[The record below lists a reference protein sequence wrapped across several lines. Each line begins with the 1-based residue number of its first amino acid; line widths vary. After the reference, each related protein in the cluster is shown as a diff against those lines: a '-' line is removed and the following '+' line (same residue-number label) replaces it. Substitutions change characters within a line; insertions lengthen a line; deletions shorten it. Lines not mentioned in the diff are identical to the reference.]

1 MNAPI
6 LEWDA
11 AAQAG
16 PARAGGKGWQ
26 LGRMAWL
33 GVPVPPGFVVAADA
47 GAGRKPGEPV
57 PPPVADL
64 ILQRLDER
72 GWSQLPLAV
81 RSSATME
88 DSAHAS
94 FAGIHRS
101 CLNVNG
107 RAAVLDAVRDVWDS
121 LWTAHA
127 IAYRERQGVGDQDA
141 AMAVVV
147 MPLLK
152 TVASGIAFT
161 CDPVSGRRDQ
171 LIIHAHWGLGESLV
185 GGHAEG
191 DEYRLQ
197 EEYVDDSLRL
207 VERKIGSKTQMTV
220 AGAAGGTELCST
232 PADQRKQPV
241 LSEDQAIQLGKL
253 ARDAAGA
260 LDFAN
265 SGYDIEWAWD
275 GERFWIVQ
283 ARPVTASGRH
293 AYPVLASQPGYW
305 TRGNTREILPDPLS
319 ALDWGVCRTMANRM
333 LTRGYELSGYRTL
346 AGTEHAALFHGRV
359 YLHASL
365 IQWEG
370 YDALGVAPAA
380 MNQLL
385 GGSQPEITVPPPTPS
400 QRLARISRLIRY
412 MRRSP
417 AARRDAEAELNER
430 RQRAAAWLKEGW
442 PAGNAELE
450 QKLRRQFAAFKT
462 SDGLFFLQGSAGG
475 TLHSLVEMVEKYRPG
490 EGHALTAAL
499 MAGGEPSVTAQ
510 QAYALM
516 DLAKIASKDAQAL
529 DWLRRPDRV
538 GSDWARALDAGSPFR
553 RAFGDFLARYGH
565 RGVGETYLRSAR
577 WREAPDYLLDSVVGM
592 IGNDDAALRQ
602 RQQRAAADAWERL
615 RPALPFWLR
624 PIVKKLVAA
633 SRSECNQR
641 EAARSAVVAQL
652 EVLRRGALAVGQR
665 FSEAGGL
672 ERPDDV
678 LNLTEPELFDLVAGR
693 LPVVAAARR
702 AVERRRQ
709 LEAWAQQAESDV
721 VVEHDDARAVSRESN
736 SADAGT
742 GKGDVW
748 RGTSVGSG
756 VARGRVHVAH
766 SPAEGLGMGTGD
778 VLVAPSTDPAWTPLF
793 LKAGGLVLET
803 GGYLSHGAIV
813 AREFGIPAVANLPG
827 ILRQLHDG
835 EQVEVDGSHG
845 IVRRLKVS

>member
-6 LEWDA
+6 LDWEA
-11 AAQAG
+11 AAEAG
-16 PARAGGKGWQ
+16 PALAGGKGWQ

-33 GVPVPPGFVVAADA
+33 GVPVPPGFVIAADA

-57 PPPVADL
+57 PASLANLLSQHLDDL
-64 ILQRLDER
+64 

-101 CLNVNG
+101 CLNVRG
-107 RAAVLDAVRDVWDS
+107 REAVLDAVRDVWDS

-127 IAYRERQGVGDQDA
+127 VAYRERQGVAEQDA

-152 TVASGIAFT
+152 AVASGIVFT

-171 LIIHAHWGLGESLV
+171 MIIHAHWGLGESLV
-185 GGHAEG
+185 GGQAEG

-197 EEYVDDSLRL
+197 EDYVDDSLRL
-207 VERKIGSKTQMTV
+207 VEQKTGSKAQMTV
-220 AGAAGGTELCST
+220 AGAAGGTELYST
-232 PADQRKQPV
+232 PAERRKQPV
-241 LSEDQAIQLGKL
+241 LTEAQAILLGKL

-260 LDFAN
+260 LDYAN

-283 ARPVTASGRH
+283 ARPVTARGH
-293 AYPVLASQPGYW
+293 HTYPALASQPGYW

-319 ALDWGVCRTMANRM
+319 PLDWGVCRTMANRM

-346 AGTEHAALFHGRV
+346 PGTEHAALFHGRL
-359 YLHASL
+359 YLQASL

-385 GGSQPEITVPPPTPS
+385 GGRQPEIAVPPPKPA
-400 QRLARISRLIRY
+400 QRLARISRLMRY

-417 AARRDAEAELNER
+417 AARRSAEAELKAA
-430 RQRAAAWLKEGW
+430 RQRAAAWRAEGW
-442 PAGNAELE
+442 PADNAELGR
-450 QKLRRQFAAFKT
+450 KLQHQFAAFKT
-462 SDGLFFLQGSAGG
+462 CDGLFFLQGSGGG
-475 TLHSLVEMVEKYRPG
+475 TLHSLVETVEKCRPG

-499 MAGGEPSVTAQ
+499 MAGGEPSVTAA

-516 DLAKIASKDAQAL
+516 DLANIADKDAQAL
-529 DWLRRPDRV
+529 AWLRRPDRV
-538 GSDWARALDAGSPFR
+538 GRDWARALDADSPFR
-553 RAFGDFLARYGH
+553 RAFGDFLERYGH
-565 RGVGETYLRSAR
+565 RGVSESYLRSVR
-577 WREAPDYLLDSVVGM
+577 WREEPDYLLDSVLGM
-592 IGNDDAALRQ
+592 IGSDEAAVRE
-602 RQQRAAADAWERL
+602 RQQKAAADAWQQL
-615 RPALPFWLR
+615 RPDLPFWMR

-641 EAARSAVVAQL
+641 EAARSALVAQL
-652 EVLRRGALAVGQR
+652 EVLRRGALVLGQR
-665 FSEAGGL
+665 FAGPGSL
-672 ERPDDV
+672 ERPGDIF
-678 LNLTEPELFDLVAGR
+678 NLTEPELFDLAAGR
-693 LPVVAAARR
+693 LTVMIAARR
-702 AVERRRQ
+702 AAERRRQ
-709 LEAWAQQAESDV
+709 LEAWAQQDEPDV
-721 VVEHDDARAVSRESN
+721 VVEHGDATAFSSGIAPAAAG
-736 SADAGT
+736 ADNA
-742 GKGDVW
+742 DMW
-748 RGTSVGSG
+748 RGTPVGSG
-756 VARGRVHVAH
+756 LARGKVHVAH
-766 SPAEGLGMGTGD
+766 SPAEGLGMAAGD

-813 AREFGIPAVANLPG
+813 AREFGIPAVVNLPG
-827 ILRQLHDG
+827 ILREIDDG
-835 EQVEVDGSHG
+835 EQVEVDGG
-845 IVRRLKVS
+845 RGVVRRLKVS